1 MSFNK
6 WGSHVIVRCFSESAV
21 SPPTPSGS
29 ESRTRARKSK
39 QAARE
44 QGHHHEGIW
53 GTAAYFFS
61 VFFFQILRLV
71 KVSASACCVIVSV
84 AARWLDIP
92 AHQPVRGH
100 LHHKRAEPP
109 LEVWGGDRGKHRE
122 RCGGIQKHQAAA
134 GEPSL
139 PFIKHTAALSGQ
151 FSQTKLANAAHVD
164 NSRGHFFCH
173 WQIELS
179 FENAHCNI
187 LVFIFLFKK
196 RTVQ

>member
-6 WGSHVIVRCFSESAV
+6 WRSHVRCFSESAV
-21 SPPTPSGS
+21 SPPTLQEVSHVLGPGKVNKLQENKAITMKAFEVQPHVS
-29 ESRTRARKSK
+29 
-39 QAARE
+39 
-44 QGHHHEGIW
+44 
-53 GTAAYFFS
+53 FLFL
-61 VFFFQILRLV
+61 FFQILRLV

-122 RCGGIQKHQAAA
+122 RCGGIQEHQAAA

-139 PFIKHTAALSGQ
+139 PFIKHTAALSEQ

-164 NSRGHFFCH
+164 NSRGHFFWSPLNCH
-173 WQIELS
+173 LKTLTAIFWSLFFS
-179 FENAHCNI
+179 FK
-187 LVFIFLFKK
+187 KK
-196 RTVQ
+196 RTLQ